1 MSQLSSGYVNKVV
14 AWTTS
19 GLPIDKMHMS
29 LDQKFRAQ
37 MCLECYRVFMN
48 NAGTPIRTI
57 VKNIAARDYKQMMDY
72 ADMGNEAA
80 IEMVA
85 ALGIRRDPD
94 TGAISLR
101 SETNI
106 ANDIWL
112 VNQLLA
118 RLNTSK
124 KYIHLAMVESN
135 VEWLSEFGR
144 QTGTW
149 QAVKEA
155 NQEMFK
161 LHNDF
166 KDDDDP
172 QEQMPNTNINIT
184 GDVGVV
190 KEGRESLSDEER
202 EKLQKKYYLSDKE
215 MAVQMEEI
223 NGVWHEPESE
233 EEEEKDI
240 FVENE
245 QE

>member
-1 MSQLSSGYVNKVV
+1 MSQLSPGYVDKVV
-14 AWTTS
+14 SWTTS
-19 GLPIDKMHMS
+19 GLPIEKMHMS

-57 VKNIAARDYKQMMDY
+57 VKNVAARDYKQMMDL
-72 ADMGNEAA
+72 ADMGNDAA
-80 IEMVA
+80 REMVQ
-85 ALGIRRDPD
+85 ALGIRRDPE

-106 ANDIWL
+106 SNDIWL

-124 KYIHLAMVESN
+124 KYIHMAMVEAN
-135 VEWLSEFGR
+135 VEWLSEYGR

-190 KEGRESLSDEER
+190 KEGRESMSPEER
-202 EKLQKKYYLSDKE
+202 EALRKKYGLTDKE
-215 MAVQMEEI
+215 LAVQMEEI
-223 NGVWHEPESE
+223 NGVWQEPEPE
-233 EEEEKDI
+233 HDVFE
-240 FVENE
+240 ENE
-245 QE
+245 D

>member
-1 MSQLSSGYVNKVV
+1 MSQLSSGYVDKVV
-14 AWTTS
+14 SWTTS
-19 GLPIDKMHMS
+19 GLPIEKMHMS

-48 NAGTPIRTI
+48 NSGTPIRTI
-57 VKNIAARDYKQMMDY
+57 VKNVAARDYKQMMDL
-72 ADMGNEAA
+72 ADMGNDAA
-80 IEMVA
+80 REMVQ
-85 ALGIRRDPD
+85 ALGIRRDPE

-106 ANDIWL
+106 SNDIWL

-124 KYIHLAMVESN
+124 KYIHMAMVEAN
-135 VEWLSEFGR
+135 VEWLSEYGR

-190 KEGRESLSDEER
+190 KEGRESMSPEER
-202 EKLQKKYYLSDKE
+202 EALRKKYGLTDKE
-215 MAVQMEEI
+215 LAVQMEEI
-223 NGVWHEPESE
+223 NGVWQEPEPE
-233 EEEEKDI
+233 HDVFE
-240 FVENE
+240 ENE
-245 QE
+245 D

>member
-1 MSQLSSGYVNKVV
+1 MSRLSSGYVEKVV

-19 GLPIDKMHMS
+19 GLPIEKMHMS

-48 NAGTPIRTI
+48 NAGTPVRTI
-57 VKNIAARDYKQMMDY
+57 VKNVAARDYKQMMDR
-72 ADMGNEAA
+72 ADMGNAA
-80 IEMVA
+80 AAEMVQ
-85 ALGIRRDPD
+85 ALGIRRDPE

-112 VNQLLA
+112 VDQLLA

-124 KYIHLAMVESN
+124 KYIHQAMVESN

-166 KDDDDP
+166 KDDEDP

-184 GDVGVV
+184 GDVSVV

-202 EKLQKKYYLSDKE
+202 EKLRKKYGLTDKE
-215 MAVQMEEI
+215 LSVQMEEI
-223 NGVWHEPESE
+223 NGVWQEPSPD
-233 EEEEKDI
+233 EEEKDI

-245 QE
+245 Q

>member
-1 MSQLSSGYVNKVV
+1 MSQLSPNYIEKVV
-14 AWTTS
+14 CWS
-19 GLPIDKMHMS
+19 YGKQPIEKMNMT
-29 LDQKFRAQ
+29 LEQKFRAKL
-37 MCLECYRVFMN
+37 CLDCYHVFMN
-48 NAGTPIRTI
+48 NTSTPVRT
-57 VKNIAARDYKQMMDY
+57 VVRNIAAREYKRLMEC
-72 ADMGNEAA
+72 ADAGNEAS
-80 IEMVA
+80 IEMVK
-85 ALGIRRDPD
+85 ALGIRRDPQ

-106 ANDIWL
+106 SNDISL

-124 KYIHLAMVESN
+124 RHIHQAMVEAN
-135 VEWLSEFGR
+135 VEWLMDYGR

-155 NQEMFK
+155 NQEMLK

-166 KDDDDP
+166 KDDEDP
-172 QEQMPNTNINIT
+172 QSQMPNTNINIT

-202 EKLQKKYYLSDKE
+202 AKLRKKYGLTEKE
-215 MAVQMEEI
+215 YAQEMEEI
-223 NGVWHEPESE
+223 NGVWQEV

-245 QE
+245 Q

>member
-1 MSQLSSGYVNKVV
+1 MSQLSQGYVDKVV
-14 AWTTS
+14 SWTTS
-19 GLPIDKMHMS
+19 GLPIEKMHMS

-48 NAGTPIRTI
+48 NSGTPIRTI
-57 VKNIAARDYKQMMDY
+57 VKNVAARDYKQMMDL
-72 ADMGNEAA
+72 ADMGNDAA
-80 IEMVA
+80 REMVQ
-85 ALGIRRDPD
+85 ALGIRRDPE

-106 ANDIWL
+106 SNDIWL

-124 KYIHLAMVESN
+124 KYIHMAMVEAN
-135 VEWLSEFGR
+135 VEWLSEYGR

-190 KEGRESLSDEER
+190 KEGRESMSPEER
-202 EKLQKKYYLSDKE
+202 EALRKKYGLTDKE
-215 MAVQMEEI
+215 LAVQMEEI
-223 NGVWHEPESE
+223 NGVWQEPEE
-233 EEEEKDI
+233 EHDVFE
-240 FVENE
+240 ENE
-245 QE
+245 D

>member
-1 MSQLSSGYVNKVV
+1 MSQLSSGYVDKVV
-14 AWTTS
+14 SWTTS
-19 GLPIDKMHMS
+19 GLPIEKMHMS

-57 VKNIAARDYKQMMDY
+57 VKNVAARDYKQMMDL
-72 ADMGNEAA
+72 ADMGNDAA
-80 IEMVA
+80 REMVQ

-94 TGAISLR
+94 TGAITLR

-106 ANDIWL
+106 SNDIWL

-124 KYIHLAMVESN
+124 KYIHMAMVEAN
-135 VEWLSEFGR
+135 VEWLSEYGR

-190 KEGRESLSDEER
+190 KEGRESMSPEER
-202 EKLQKKYYLSDKE
+202 EALRKKYGLTDKE
-215 MAVQMEEI
+215 LAVQMEEI
-223 NGVWHEPESE
+223 NGVWQEPEPE
-233 EEEEKDI
+233 HDVFE
-240 FVENE
+240 ENE
-245 QE
+245 D

>member
-1 MSQLSSGYVNKVV
+1 MSQLSKGYLEKVY
-14 AWTTS
+14 AWTC
-19 GLPIDKMHMS
+19 GGVPIEKMNMT
-29 LDQKFRAQ
+29 LEQKFRAQ

-48 NAGTPIRTI
+48 NPATPIRTI
-57 VKNIAARDYKQMMDY
+57 VKNIAARDYKQLMDC
-72 ADMGNEAA
+72 ADMGNEASIA
-80 IEMVA
+80 MIQ
-85 ALGIRRDPD
+85 ALGVHRHPE

-106 ANDIWL
+106 SNDIWL

-118 RLNTSK
+118 RLNQSK
-124 KYIHLAMVESN
+124 KHIHLAMVEAN
-135 VEWLSEFGR
+135 VEWLSEYGR

-166 KDDDDP
+166 KDDEDP

-190 KEGRESLSDEER
+190 KEGRESLTDEQR
-202 EKLQKKYYLSDKE
+202 EALRKKYGLTDKE
-215 MAVQMEEI
+215 LAVQMEEI
-223 NGVWHEPESE
+223 NGVWQPVDDD
-233 EEEEKDI
+233 EEEKPDI
-240 FVENE
+240 FDENI
-245 QE
+245 

>member
-1 MSQLSSGYVNKVV
+1 MSQLSSGYVEKVV

-19 GLPIDKMHMS
+19 GLPIEKMHMS

-57 VKNIAARDYKQMMDY
+57 VKNVAARDYKQMMDC
-72 ADMGNEAA
+72 ADMGNAA
-80 IEMVA
+80 AAEMVQ
-85 ALGIRRDPD
+85 ALNIRRDPE

-124 KYIHLAMVESN
+124 KYIHQAMVESN

-166 KDDDDP
+166 KDDENP

-184 GDVGVV
+184 GDVSVV

-202 EKLQKKYYLSDKE
+202 EKLRKKYGLTDKE
-215 MAVQMEEI
+215 LSVQMEEI
-223 NGVWHEPESE
+223 NGVWQEPSP

-245 QE
+245 Q

>member
-1 MSQLSSGYVNKVV
+1 MSQLSSGYVDKVV
-14 AWTTS
+14 SWTTS
-19 GLPIDKMHMS
+19 GLPIEKMHMS

-48 NAGTPIRTI
+48 NSGTPIRTI
-57 VKNIAARDYKQMMDY
+57 VKNVAARDYKQMMDL
-72 ADMGNEAA
+72 ADMGNDAA
-80 IEMVA
+80 REMVQ

-94 TGAISLR
+94 TGAITLR

-106 ANDIWL
+106 SNDIWL

-124 KYIHLAMVESN
+124 KYIHMAMVEAN
-135 VEWLSEFGR
+135 VEWLSEYGR

-190 KEGRESLSDEER
+190 KEGRESMSPEER
-202 EKLQKKYYLSDKE
+202 EALRKKYGLTDKE
-215 MAVQMEEI
+215 LAVQMEEI
-223 NGVWHEPESE
+223 NGVWQEPEE
-233 EEEEKDI
+233 EHDVFE
-240 FVENE
+240 ENE
-245 QE
+245 D

>member
-1 MSQLSSGYVNKVV
+1 MSQLSPGYVDKVV
-14 AWTTS
+14 SWTTS
-19 GLPIDKMHMS
+19 GLPIEKMHMS

-48 NAGTPIRTI
+48 NSGTPIRTI
-57 VKNIAARDYKQMMDY
+57 VKNVAARDYKQMMDL
-72 ADMGNEAA
+72 ADMGNDAA
-80 IEMVA
+80 REMVQ
-85 ALGIRRDPD
+85 ALGIRRDPE

-106 ANDIWL
+106 SNDIWL

-124 KYIHLAMVESN
+124 KYIHMAMVEAN
-135 VEWLSEFGR
+135 VEWLSEYGR

-190 KEGRESLSDEER
+190 KDGRESMSPEER
-202 EKLQKKYYLSDKE
+202 EALRKKYGLTDKE
-215 MAVQMEEI
+215 LAVQLEEI
-223 NGVWHEPESE
+223 NGVWQEPEPE
-233 EEEEKDI
+233 HDVFE
-240 FVENE
+240 ENE
-245 QE
+245 D

>member
-1 MSQLSSGYVNKVV
+1 MSQLSQGYVDKVV
-14 AWTTS
+14 SWTTS
-19 GLPIDKMHMS
+19 GLPIEKMHMS

-48 NAGTPIRTI
+48 NSGTPIRTI
-57 VKNIAARDYKQMMDY
+57 VKNVAARDYKQMMDL
-72 ADMGNEAA
+72 ADMGNDAA
-80 IEMVA
+80 REMVQ
-85 ALGIRRDPD
+85 ALGIRRDPE

-106 ANDIWL
+106 SNDIWL

-124 KYIHLAMVESN
+124 KYIHMAMVEAN
-135 VEWLSEFGR
+135 VEWLSEYGR

-190 KEGRESLSDEER
+190 KEGRESMSPEER
-202 EKLQKKYYLSDKE
+202 EALRKKYGLTDKE
-215 MAVQMEEI
+215 LAVQMEEI
-223 NGVWHEPESE
+223 NGVWQEPEE
-233 EEEEKDI
+233 ERDVFE
-240 FVENE
+240 ENE
-245 QE
+245 D

>member
-1 MSQLSSGYVNKVV
+1 MSQLSTGYVNNVI
-14 AWTTS
+14 AWTTN
-19 GLPIDKMHMS
+19 GLPIEKMHMS
-29 LDQKFRAQ
+29 LEQKFRAQ

-48 NAGTPIRTI
+48 NPSTPIRTI
-57 VKNIAARDYKQMMDY
+57 VKNIAARDYKQMIDL
-72 ADMGNEAA
+72 AERGNPASQ
-80 IEMVA
+80 EMVN
-85 ALGIRRDPD
+85 ALGIRRDAE

-118 RLNTSK
+118 RLNQSK
-124 KYIHLAMVESN
+124 KHIHLAMVEAN
-135 VEWLSEFGR
+135 AEWLSEYGR

-172 QEQMPNTNINIT
+172 QSQMPNTNINIT
-184 GDVGVV
+184 GDVGVI
-190 KEGRESLSDEER
+190 KEGRESMSDEEKKQLR
-202 EKLQKKYYLSDKE
+202 KKYGMTEKE
-215 MAVQMEEI
+215 YAQEMEEI
-223 NGVWHEPESE
+223 NGVWQPIE
-233 EEEEKDI
+233 EDKDVFI
-240 FVENE
+240 ENE
-245 QE
+245 Q

>member
-1 MSQLSSGYVNKVV
+1 MSQLSQNYVDKVV
-14 AWTTS
+14 RWTH
-19 GLPIDKMHMS
+19 GGVAIEKMNMT
-29 LDQKFRAQ
+29 LEQKFRAQ
-37 MCLECYRVFMN
+37 LCLESYRVFMN
-48 NAGTPIRTI
+48 NRSVPIRTI
-57 VKNIAARDYKQMMDY
+57 VKNIAARDYKQLMDC
-72 ADMGNEAA
+72 ADMGNQAS
-80 IEMVA
+80 IEMA
-85 ALGIRRDPD
+85 RALGVHRDAE

-106 ANDIWL
+106 SNDIWL

-124 KYIHLAMVESN
+124 KYIHLAMVEAN
-135 VEWLSEFGR
+135 VEWLSEYGR

-184 GDVGVV
+184 GDVSVV
-190 KEGRESLSDEER
+190 KEGRESLTDEQR
-202 EKLQKKYYLSDKE
+202 EALRKRFGLTDKE
-215 MAVQMEEI
+215 LSVQMEEI
-223 NGVWHEPESE
+223 NGVWQEPEPE
-233 EEEEKDI
+233 EENQDI

-245 QE
+245 E

>member
-1 MSQLSSGYVNKVV
+1 MSQLSSGYVEKVV

-19 GLPIDKMHMS
+19 GLPIEKMHMS

-57 VKNIAARDYKQMMDY
+57 VKNVAARDYKQMMDC
-72 ADMGNEAA
+72 ADMGNAA
-80 IEMVA
+80 AAEMVQ
-85 ALGIRRDPD
+85 ALGIRRDPE

-124 KYIHLAMVESN
+124 KYIHQAMVESN

-166 KDDDDP
+166 KDDENP
-172 QEQMPNTNINIT
+172 QDQMPNTNINIT
-184 GDVGVV
+184 GDVSVV

-202 EKLQKKYYLSDKE
+202 EKLRKKYGLTDKE
-215 MAVQMEEI
+215 LSVQMEEI
-223 NGVWHEPESE
+223 NGVWQEPSP

-245 QE
+245 Q

>member
-1 MSQLSSGYVNKVV
+1 MSQLSPGYVDKVV
-14 AWTTS
+14 SWTTS
-19 GLPIDKMHMS
+19 GLPIEKMHMS

-48 NAGTPIRTI
+48 NSGTPIRTI
-57 VKNIAARDYKQMMDY
+57 VKNVAARDYKQMMDL
-72 ADMGNEAA
+72 ADMGNDAA
-80 IEMVA
+80 REMVQ
-85 ALGIRRDPD
+85 ALGIRRDPE

-106 ANDIWL
+106 SNDIWL

-124 KYIHLAMVESN
+124 KYIHMAMVEAN
-135 VEWLSEFGR
+135 VEWLSEYGR

-190 KEGRESLSDEER
+190 KDGRESMTPEER
-202 EKLQKKYYLSDKE
+202 EALRKKYGLTDKE
-215 MAVQMEEI
+215 LAVQLEEI
-223 NGVWHEPESE
+223 NGVWQEPEPE
-233 EEEEKDI
+233 HDVFE
-240 FVENE
+240 ENE
-245 QE
+245 D

>member
-1 MSQLSSGYVNKVV
+1 MSQLSQGYVDKVV
-14 AWTTS
+14 SWTTS
-19 GLPIDKMHMS
+19 GLPIEKMHMS

-48 NAGTPIRTI
+48 NSGTPIRTI
-57 VKNIAARDYKQMMDY
+57 VKNVAARDYKQMMDL
-72 ADMGNEAA
+72 ADMGNDAA
-80 IEMVA
+80 REMVQ
-85 ALGIRRDPD
+85 ALGIRRDPE

-106 ANDIWL
+106 SNDIWL

-124 KYIHLAMVESN
+124 KYIHMAMVEAN
-135 VEWLSEFGR
+135 VEWLSEYGR

-190 KEGRESLSDEER
+190 KEGRESMSPEER
-202 EKLQKKYYLSDKE
+202 EALRKKYGLTDKE
-215 MAVQMEEI
+215 LAVQMEEI
-223 NGVWHEPESE
+223 NGVWQEPEE
-233 EEEEKDI
+233 EHDV
-240 FVENE
+240 FDENE
-245 QE
+245 D

>member
-1 MSQLSSGYVNKVV
+1 MSQLSPGYVDKVV
-14 AWTTS
+14 SWTTS
-19 GLPIDKMHMS
+19 GLPIEKMHMS

-57 VKNIAARDYKQMMDY
+57 VKNVAARDYKQMMDL
-72 ADMGNEAA
+72 ADMGNDAA
-80 IEMVA
+80 REMVQ

-94 TGAISLR
+94 TGAITLR

-106 ANDIWL
+106 SNDIWL

-124 KYIHLAMVESN
+124 KYIHMAMVEAN
-135 VEWLSEFGR
+135 VEWLSEYGR

-190 KEGRESLSDEER
+190 KEGRESMSPEER
-202 EKLQKKYYLSDKE
+202 EALRKKYGLTDKE
-215 MAVQMEEI
+215 LAVQMEEI
-223 NGVWHEPESE
+223 NGVWQEPEE
-233 EEEEKDI
+233 EHDVFE
-240 FVENE
+240 ENE
-245 QE
+245 D

>member
-1 MSQLSSGYVNKVV
+1 MSQLSSGYVDKVV
-14 AWTTS
+14 SWTTS
-19 GLPIDKMHMS
+19 GLPIEKMHMS

-48 NAGTPIRTI
+48 NSGTPIRTI
-57 VKNIAARDYKQMMDY
+57 VKNVAARDYKQMMDL
-72 ADMGNEAA
+72 ADMGNDAA
-80 IEMVA
+80 REMVQ
-85 ALGIRRDPD
+85 ALGIRRDPE

-106 ANDIWL
+106 SNDIWL

-124 KYIHLAMVESN
+124 KYIHMAMVEAN
-135 VEWLSEFGR
+135 VEWLSEYGR

-190 KEGRESLSDEER
+190 KEGRESMSPEER
-202 EKLQKKYYLSDKE
+202 EALRKKYGLTDKE
-215 MAVQMEEI
+215 LAVQMEEI
-223 NGVWHEPESE
+223 NGVWQEPEE
-233 EEEEKDI
+233 EHDV
-240 FVENE
+240 FDENE
-245 QE
+245 D

>member
-1 MSQLSSGYVNKVV
+1 MSQLSPGYVDKVV
-14 AWTTS
+14 SWTTS
-19 GLPIDKMHMS
+19 GLPIEKMHMS

-57 VKNIAARDYKQMMDY
+57 VKNVAARDYKQMMDL
-72 ADMGNEAA
+72 ADMGNDAA
-80 IEMVA
+80 REMVQ

-94 TGAISLR
+94 TGAITLR

-106 ANDIWL
+106 SNDIWL

-124 KYIHLAMVESN
+124 KYIHMAMVEAN
-135 VEWLSEFGR
+135 VEWLSEYGR

-190 KEGRESLSDEER
+190 KEGRESMSPEER
-202 EKLQKKYYLSDKE
+202 EALRKKYGLTDKE
-215 MAVQMEEI
+215 LAVQMEEI
-223 NGVWHEPESE
+223 NGVWQEPEPE
-233 EEEEKDI
+233 HDVFE
-240 FVENE
+240 ENE
-245 QE
+245 D

>member
-1 MSQLSSGYVNKVV
+1 MM

-19 GLPIDKMHMS
+19 GLPIEKLHMT
-29 LDQKFRAQ
+29 LEQKFRAQ

-48 NAGTPIRTI
+48 NSGTPIRTI

-72 ADMGNEAA
+72 ADKGNEAA

-106 ANDIWL
+106 SNDIWL
-112 VNQLLA
+112 VNQLLG

-124 KYIHLAMVESN
+124 KHIHMAMVEAN

-184 GDVGVV
+184 GDVSVV
-190 KEGRESLSDEER
+190 KSDRQSLSDEER
-202 EKLQKKYYLSDKE
+202 EKLKKKYGLTEKE
-215 MAVQMEEI
+215 LVTELEEI
-223 NGVWHEPESE
+223 NGVWQEPNPEV
-233 EEEEKDI
+233 EEKDI
-240 FVENE
+240 FVEKE
-245 QE
+245 I

>member
-1 MSQLSSGYVNKVV
+1 MSQLSSGYVEKVV

-19 GLPIDKMHMS
+19 GLPIEKMHMS

-57 VKNIAARDYKQMMDY
+57 VKNVAARDYKQMMDC
-72 ADMGNEAA
+72 ADMGNAA
-80 IEMVA
+80 AAEMVQ
-85 ALGIRRDPD
+85 ALGIRRDPE

-124 KYIHLAMVESN
+124 KYIHQAMVESN

-166 KDDDDP
+166 KDDENP

-184 GDVGVV
+184 GDVSVV

-202 EKLQKKYYLSDKE
+202 ERLRKKYGLTDKE
-215 MAVQMEEI
+215 LSVQMEEI
-223 NGVWHEPESE
+223 NGVWQEPSP

-245 QE
+245 Q

>member
-1 MSQLSSGYVNKVV
+1 MSQLSAGYVEKVV
-14 AWTTS
+14 SWTTS
-19 GLPIDKMHMS
+19 GLPIEKMHMS

-48 NAGTPIRTI
+48 NSGTPIRTI
-57 VKNIAARDYKQMMDY
+57 VKNVAARDYKQLMDY
-72 ADMGNEAA
+72 ADMGNSACQ
-80 IEMVA
+80 EMVA

-94 TGAISLR
+94 TGAISVR

-124 KYIHLAMVESN
+124 KYIHLAMVEAN

-155 NQEMFK
+155 NQEMLK

-184 GDVGVV
+184 GDVSVV
-190 KEGRESLSDEER
+190 KSDRQSLSDEER
-202 EKLQKKYYLSDKE
+202 EKLRKKYGLTEKE
-215 MAVQMEEI
+215 LATELEEI
-223 NGVWHEPESE
+223 NGVWQPV
-233 EEEEKDI
+233 EEEEKDVFI
-240 FVENE
+240 ENE
-245 QE
+245 E

>member
-1 MSQLSSGYVNKVV
+1 MSQLSSGYVEKVV

-19 GLPIDKMHMS
+19 GLPIEKMHMS

-57 VKNIAARDYKQMMDY
+57 VKNVAARDYKQMMDC
-72 ADMGNEAA
+72 ADMGNVAA
-80 IEMVA
+80 AEMVQ
-85 ALGIRRDPD
+85 ALGIRRDPE

-124 KYIHLAMVESN
+124 KYIHQAMVESN

-166 KDDDDP
+166 KDDEDP

-184 GDVGVV
+184 GDVSVV

-202 EKLQKKYYLSDKE
+202 EKLRKKYGLTDKE
-215 MAVQMEEI
+215 LSVQMEEI
-223 NGVWHEPESE
+223 NGVWQEPSP

-245 QE
+245 Q

>member
-1 MSQLSSGYVNKVV
+1 MNSS
-14 AWTTS
+14 
-19 GLPIDKMHMS
+19 
-29 LDQKFRAQ
+29 
-37 MCLECYRVFMN
+37 
-48 NAGTPIRTI
+48 GTPIRAI
-57 VKNIAARDYKQMMDY
+57 VKNVAARDYKQMMDL
-72 ADMGNEAA
+72 ADMGNDAA
-80 IEMVA
+80 REMVQ
-85 ALGIRRDPD
+85 ALGIRRDPE

-106 ANDIWL
+106 SNDIWL

-124 KYIHLAMVESN
+124 KYIHMAMVEAN
-135 VEWLSEFGR
+135 VEWLSEYGR

-190 KEGRESLSDEER
+190 KEGRESMSPEER
-202 EKLQKKYYLSDKE
+202 EALRKKYGLTDKE

-223 NGVWHEPESE
+223 NGVWQEPEE
-233 EEEEKDI
+233 EHDVFE
-240 FVENE
+240 ENE
-245 QE
+245 E

>member
-1 MSQLSSGYVNKVV
+1 MSQLSQGYVDKVV
-14 AWTTS
+14 SWTTS
-19 GLPIDKMHMS
+19 GLPIEKMHMS

-57 VKNIAARDYKQMMDY
+57 VKNVAARDYKQMMDL
-72 ADMGNEAA
+72 ADMGNDAA
-80 IEMVA
+80 REMVQ
-85 ALGIRRDPD
+85 ALGIRRDPE

-106 ANDIWL
+106 SNDIWL

-124 KYIHLAMVESN
+124 KYIHMAMVEAN
-135 VEWLSEFGR
+135 VEWLSEYGR

-190 KEGRESLSDEER
+190 KEGRESMSPEER
-202 EKLQKKYYLSDKE
+202 EALRKKYGLTDKE
-215 MAVQMEEI
+215 LAVQMEEI
-223 NGVWHEPESE
+223 NGVWQEPEE
-233 EEEEKDI
+233 EHDVFDED
-240 FVENE
+240 
-245 QE
+245 

>member
-1 MSQLSSGYVNKVV
+1 MSQLSSGYVDKVV
-14 AWTTS
+14 SWTTS
-19 GLPIDKMHMS
+19 GLPIEKMHMS

-48 NAGTPIRTI
+48 NSGTPIRTI
-57 VKNIAARDYKQMMDY
+57 VKNVAARDYKQMMDL
-72 ADMGNEAA
+72 ADMGNDAA
-80 IEMVA
+80 REMVQ
-85 ALGIRRDPD
+85 ALGIRRDPE

-106 ANDIWL
+106 SNDIWL

-124 KYIHLAMVESN
+124 KYIHMAMVEAN
-135 VEWLSEFGR
+135 VEWLSEYGR

-190 KEGRESLSDEER
+190 KEGRESMSPEER
-202 EKLQKKYYLSDKE
+202 EALRKKYGLTDKE
-215 MAVQMEEI
+215 LAVQMEEI
-223 NGVWHEPESE
+223 NGVWQEPEE
-233 EEEEKDI
+233 EHDVFDED
-240 FVENE
+240 
-245 QE
+245 

>member
-1 MSQLSSGYVNKVV
+1 MSQLSKSYVEKVV
-14 AWTTS
+14 AWTN
-19 GLPIDKMHMS
+19 GGVAIERMHMS
-29 LDQKFRAQ
+29 LDQKFRANL
-37 MCLECYRVFMN
+37 CLEAYRVFMN
-48 NAGTPIRTI
+48 NPSIPVRTI
-57 VKNIAARDYKQMMDY
+57 VRNIAARDYKQLMDC
-72 ADMGNEAA
+72 ADRGNEAS
-80 IEMVA
+80 IEMA
-85 ALGIRRDPD
+85 RALGVRRHPE

-106 ANDIWL
+106 SNDIWL

-124 KYIHLAMVESN
+124 KHIHLAMVEAN
-135 VEWLSEFGR
+135 VEWLSEYGR

-166 KDDDDP
+166 KDDEDP

-190 KEGRESLSDEER
+190 KEGRESLDDAAKEALR
-202 EKLQKKYYLSDKE
+202 RKYGLTEKEL
-215 MAVQMEEI
+215 AVQMEEI
-223 NGVWHEPESE
+223 NGVWQEPDP
-233 EEEEKDI
+233 EEEKPDI
-240 FVENE
+240 FDENL
-245 QE
+245 

>member
-1 MSQLSSGYVNKVV
+1 MSQLSPGYVDKVV
-14 AWTTS
+14 SWTTS
-19 GLPIDKMHMS
+19 GLPIEKMHMS

-57 VKNIAARDYKQMMDY
+57 VKNVAARDYKQMMDL
-72 ADMGNEAA
+72 ADMGNDAA
-80 IEMVA
+80 REMVQ

-106 ANDIWL
+106 SNDIWL

-124 KYIHLAMVESN
+124 KYIHQAMVEAN
-135 VEWLSEFGR
+135 VEWLSEYGR

-190 KEGRESLSDEER
+190 KEGRESMSPEER
-202 EKLQKKYYLSDKE
+202 EALRKKYGLTDKE
-215 MAVQMEEI
+215 LAVQMEEI
-223 NGVWHEPESE
+223 NGVWQEPEPE
-233 EEEEKDI
+233 HDVFE
-240 FVENE
+240 ENE
-245 QE
+245 D

>member
-1 MSQLSSGYVNKVV
+1 MSQLSSGYVDKVV

-19 GLPIDKMHMS
+19 GLPIEKMHMS

-57 VKNIAARDYKQMMDY
+57 VKNVAARDYKQMMDC
-72 ADMGNEAA
+72 ADMGNAA
-80 IEMVA
+80 AAEMVQ
-85 ALGIRRDPD
+85 ALGIRRDPE

-124 KYIHLAMVESN
+124 KYIHQAMVESN

-166 KDDDDP
+166 KDDEDP

-184 GDVGVV
+184 GDVSVV

-202 EKLQKKYYLSDKE
+202 EKLRKKYGLTDKE
-215 MAVQMEEI
+215 LSVQMEEI
-223 NGVWHEPESE
+223 NGVWQESSP

-245 QE
+245 Q

>member
-1 MSQLSSGYVNKVV
+1 MSQLSSGYVEKVV

-19 GLPIDKMHMS
+19 GLPIEKMHMS

-57 VKNIAARDYKQMMDY
+57 VKNVAARDYKQMMDC
-72 ADMGNEAA
+72 ADMGNAA
-80 IEMVA
+80 AAEMVQ
-85 ALGIRRDPD
+85 ALGIRRDPE

-124 KYIHLAMVESN
+124 KYIHQAMVESN

-166 KDDDDP
+166 KDDENP

-184 GDVGVV
+184 GDVSVV

-202 EKLQKKYYLSDKE
+202 EKLRKKYGLTDKE
-215 MAVQMEEI
+215 LSVQMEEI
-223 NGVWHEPESE
+223 NGVWQEPST

-245 QE
+245 Q

>member
-1 MSQLSSGYVNKVV
+1 MSQLSSGYVDKVV
-14 AWTTS
+14 SWTTS
-19 GLPIDKMHMS
+19 GLPIEKMHMS

-57 VKNIAARDYKQMMDY
+57 VKNVAARDYKQMMDL
-72 ADMGNEAA
+72 ADMGNDAA
-80 IEMVA
+80 REMVQ
-85 ALGIRRDPD
+85 ALGIRRDPE

-106 ANDIWL
+106 SNDIWL

-124 KYIHLAMVESN
+124 KYIHQAMVEAN
-135 VEWLSEFGR
+135 VEWLSEYGR

-190 KEGRESLSDEER
+190 KEGRESMSPEER
-202 EKLQKKYYLSDKE
+202 EALRKKYGLTDKE
-215 MAVQMEEI
+215 LAVQLEEI
-223 NGVWHEPESE
+223 NGVWQEPEPE
-233 EEEEKDI
+233 HDVFE
-240 FVENE
+240 ENE
-245 QE
+245 D

>member
-1 MSQLSSGYVNKVV
+1 MSQLSPGYVDKVV
-14 AWTTS
+14 SWTTS
-19 GLPIDKMHMS
+19 GLPIEKMHMS

-48 NAGTPIRTI
+48 NSGTPIRTI
-57 VKNIAARDYKQMMDY
+57 VKNVAARDYKQMMDL
-72 ADMGNEAA
+72 ADMGNDAA
-80 IEMVA
+80 REMVQ

-94 TGAISLR
+94 TGAITLR

-106 ANDIWL
+106 SNDIWL

-124 KYIHLAMVESN
+124 KYIHQAMVEAN
-135 VEWLSEFGR
+135 VEWLSEYGR

-190 KEGRESLSDEER
+190 KEGRESMSPEER
-202 EKLQKKYYLSDKE
+202 EALRKKYGLTDKE
-215 MAVQMEEI
+215 LAVQMEEI
-223 NGVWHEPESE
+223 NGVWQEPEPE
-233 EEEEKDI
+233 HDVFE
-240 FVENE
+240 ENE
-245 QE
+245 D

>member
-1 MSQLSSGYVNKVV
+1 MSQLSPGYVDKVV
-14 AWTTS
+14 SWTTS
-19 GLPIDKMHMS
+19 GLPIEKMHMS

-48 NAGTPIRTI
+48 NSGTPIRTI
-57 VKNIAARDYKQMMDY
+57 VKNVAARDYKQMIDL
-72 ADMGNEAA
+72 ADMGNDAA
-80 IEMVA
+80 REMVQ

-106 ANDIWL
+106 SNDIWL

-124 KYIHLAMVESN
+124 KYIHQAMVEAN
-135 VEWLSEFGR
+135 VEWLSEYGR

-190 KEGRESLSDEER
+190 KEGRESMSPEER
-202 EKLQKKYYLSDKE
+202 EALRKKYGLTDKE
-215 MAVQMEEI
+215 LAVQMEEI
-223 NGVWHEPESE
+223 NGVWQEPEPE
-233 EEEEKDI
+233 HDVFDED
-240 FVENE
+240 
-245 QE
+245 

>member
-1 MSQLSSGYVNKVV
+1 MSQLSPGYVDKVV
-14 AWTTS
+14 SWTTS
-19 GLPIDKMHMS
+19 GLPIEKMHMS

-48 NAGTPIRTI
+48 NSGTPIRTI
-57 VKNIAARDYKQMMDY
+57 VKNVAARDYKQMMDL
-72 ADMGNEAA
+72 ADMGNDAA
-80 IEMVA
+80 REMVQ
-85 ALGIRRDPD
+85 ALGIRRDPE

-106 ANDIWL
+106 SNDIWL

-124 KYIHLAMVESN
+124 KYIHMAMVEAN
-135 VEWLSEFGR
+135 VEWLSEYGR

-155 NQEMFK
+155 NQELFK

-172 QEQMPNTNINIT
+172 QEQMTNTNINIT

-190 KEGRESLSDEER
+190 KEGRESLTPEER
-202 EKLQKKYYLSDKE
+202 EALRKKYGLTDKE
-215 MAVQMEEI
+215 MAVQLEEI
-223 NGVWHEPESE
+223 NGVWQEP
-233 EEEEKDI
+233 EEEKDV
-240 FVENE
+240 FEENE
-245 QE
+245 E

>member
-1 MSQLSSGYVNKVV
+1 MSRLSSGYVEKVV

-19 GLPIDKMHMS
+19 GLPIEKMHMS

-57 VKNIAARDYKQMMDY
+57 VKNVAARDYKQMMDC
-72 ADMGNEAA
+72 ADMGNAA
-80 IEMVA
+80 AAEMVQ
-85 ALGIRRDPD
+85 ALGIRRDPE

-124 KYIHLAMVESN
+124 KYIHQAMVESN

-166 KDDDDP
+166 KDDEDP

-184 GDVGVV
+184 GDVSVV

-202 EKLQKKYYLSDKE
+202 EKLRKKYGLTDKE
-215 MAVQMEEI
+215 LSVQMEEI
-223 NGVWHEPESE
+223 NGVWQEPSPD
-233 EEEEKDI
+233 EEEKDI

-245 QE
+245 Q